1 MPGERND
8 STSGGAARQR
18 SALGSFPIGQT
29 PMLARLEAAFVT
41 PGTMTFVSRYQ
52 LEPLDEI
59 APLIEF
65 QSLAASLV
73 HKLLDGYRRVDK
85 GNSARSKSFS
95 A

>member
-1 MPGERND
+1 
-8 STSGGAARQR
+8 
-18 SALGSFPIGQT
+18 
-29 PMLARLEAAFVT
+29 MLARLEAAFVT